1 MNKNLGYILT
11 AILSGIAGWFF
22 YSATH
27 MPSSSAK
34 VNPKIKENF
43 GKTTVEIKDGKY
55 FLIYNGVIDFSK
67 EITLEEYN
75 AFMTQYPTGVAPIN
89 ILSRFS
95 SNAPKYTKKGG
106 KYYEYIW
113 DGEAYGSGIE
123 ITAEEYAFLTNKQI
137 GERFAI

>member
-11 AILSGIAGWFF
+11 ALFSGIAGWFLF
-22 YSATH
+22 SATH
-27 MPSSSAK
+27 KKPLT
-34 VNPKIKENF
+34 VKENS
-43 GKTTVEIKDGKY
+43 GTTTVKVKDGKY
-55 FLIYNGVIDFSK
+55 FLIYNGALDLSK

-75 AFMTQYPTGVAPIN
+75 AFMAQYPEGFAPFN
-89 ILSRFS
+89 ILNSFS

-113 DGEAYGSGIE
+113 DGECYGSGIE
-123 ITAEEYAFLTNKQI
+123 ITPEEYAFLTNKQI